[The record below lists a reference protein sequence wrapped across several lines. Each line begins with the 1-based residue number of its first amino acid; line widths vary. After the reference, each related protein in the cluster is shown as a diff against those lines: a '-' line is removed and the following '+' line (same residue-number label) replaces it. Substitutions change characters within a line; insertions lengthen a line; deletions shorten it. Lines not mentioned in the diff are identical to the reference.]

1 MRIWRRGC
9 VRRLRHSSG
18 LLRRCII
25 VWTPPTRIC
34 RLAVLVARWRLLLML
49 RIGLWMRIWLTLTLT
64 LTWKMVWRLW
74 RTIRRRGLTM
84 SRHCWLLRR
93 RCRRLW
99 RTIRRRD
106 LTISRHCWLLR
117 RRCRRLWRTI
127 RRRSLTIS
135 RHCRLLRRRLVC
147 RSLVWS
153 RRIRYM
159 SSLGRHLGIGSWWLM
174 SMPN

>member
-1 MRIWRRGC
+1 MNMRCMHTEKIIGKLSLPVIATLMGRRMRIWRRGC
-9 VRRLRHSSG
+9 VRRLRHCSG

-64 LTWKMVWRLW
+64 WKMVWRLW
-74 RTIRRRGLTM
+74 RTIRRRG
-84 SRHCWLLRR
+84 
-93 RCRRLW
+93 
-99 RTIRRRD
+99 

-159 SSLGRHLGIGSWWLM
+159 SSLGRHLGI
-174 SMPN
+174 